1 MLDRLQNINKN
12 SRATS
17 FDSYDFATLY
27 TNIPHDALKKNIRVL
42 VREALLLIRTRND
55 SITSYMHSNNYHFGE
70 PSLILRLHLHEDVF
84 ASKRTLYYAFTLP
97 VYTKTVKMQIG
108 NA

>member
-27 TNIPHDALKKNIRVL
+27 TNIPHDELKNNIRVL
-42 VREALLLIRTRND
+42 VRPKHLKLGELSISWSIDMKCTLVSSNIID
-55 SITSYMHSNNYHFGE
+55 S
-70 PSLILRLHLHEDVF
+70 
-84 ASKRTLYYAFTLP
+84 
-97 VYTKTVKMQIG
+97 
-108 NA
+108 

>member
-27 TNIPHDALKKNIRVL
+27 TNIPHDVLKNNIRVL
-42 VREALLLIRTRND
+42 VAK
-55 SITSYMHSNNYHFGE
+55 H
-70 PSLILRLHLHEDVF
+70 LRLGELSISWSIDMEMHTGL
-84 ASKRTLYYAFTLP
+84 
-97 VYTKTVKMQIG
+97 
-108 NA
+108 